1 MAINIRFGDYTGQD
15 SLRSERQVTV
25 TGDREERRSDL
36 QRIIDD
42 YPAVEAEHRPLK
54 LDFDLDAIRSFTPLT
69 IEAHHYEL
77 HIDPV
82 ALTAALNTAR
92 FLDQKIELPHYNFK
106 FPFDDD

>member
-54 LDFDLDAIRSFTPLT
+54 LLNIPTGMPSMIDSSSYHFKSLFENIDLQTAFET
-69 IEAHHYEL
+69 IT
-77 HIDPV
+77 
-82 ALTAALNTAR
+82 ALRTVNR
-92 FLDQKIELPHYNFK
+92 YKSHS
-106 FPFDDD
+106 DDD

>member
-25 TGDREERRSDL
+25 TGDRDERRSDL

-54 LDFDLDAIRSFTPLT
+54 LLNIDWDATRSMLDSSHYHFKSPFENIDLQTALEAIY
-69 IEAHHYEL
+69 H
-77 HIDPV
+77 
-82 ALTAALNTAR
+82 
-92 FLDQKIELPHYNFK
+92 FK
-106 FPFDDD
+106 SPSDDD